1 MPITDWP
8 TDERPREKL
17 LQHGASSLSDAELLA
32 IFLRVGIPG
41 KNAVDLAREL
51 LQHFGSLTEL
61 FDASLTELCRIP
73 GMGAA
78 KYSQLQA
85 ILEMSRRAL
94 GEQLSRPQALS
105 QPAAVRDYLRLW
117 LGGEDRECF
126 GALFMDTQHG
136 LISAE
141 VLFRGTLDQASVHPR
156 EIARRAL
163 QLNAG
168 ALIIAHNHP
177 SGVSQPSEADLHL
190 TRTVKQAL
198 SLLDIRL
205 LDHFVV
211 TRHGSHSLAEH
222 GQM

>member
-94 GEQLSRPQALS
+94 GEQLSRPQAFS

-126 GALFMDTQHG
+126 GALFLDTQHG

>member
-51 LQHFGSLTEL
+51 LQHFGSLTDL

-94 GEQLSRPQALS
+94 GEQLSRPQAFS

-126 GALFMDTQHG
+126 GALFLDTQHG

>member
-94 GEQLSRPQALS
+94 GEQLSRPQSFS

-126 GALFMDTQHG
+126 GALFLDTQHG

>member
-61 FDASLTELCRIP
+61 FDASRTELCRIP

-94 GEQLSRPQALS
+94 GEQLSRPQAFS

-126 GALFMDTQHG
+126 GALFLDTQHG